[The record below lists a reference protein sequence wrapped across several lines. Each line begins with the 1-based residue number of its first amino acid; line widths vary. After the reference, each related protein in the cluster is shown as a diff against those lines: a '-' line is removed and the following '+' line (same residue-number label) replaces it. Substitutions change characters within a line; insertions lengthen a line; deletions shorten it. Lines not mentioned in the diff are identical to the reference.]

1 MMDFPQT
8 DAYLMRLSGAENYKA
23 LTVEQRDAY
32 VFTAYERLSLYYAE
46 ALLTPKVVALQTL
59 YMTKSAS
66 VDGAESPEGKTLQTI
81 RKAGA
86 KSYSLDGVSVTF
98 DDSAT
103 GDGIAPD
110 VLAYFD
116 LIEQEELKKRSGARV
131 ARLI

>member
-8 DAYLMRLSGAENYKA
+8 DAYLLRLSGAENYRA
-23 LTVEQRDAY
+23 LTAIERDEY

-46 ALLTPKVVALQTL
+46 SMLTPKVVALQTL

-66 VDGAESPEGKTLQTI
+66 VDGEEGAALQNL

-86 KSYSLDGVSVTF
+86 KSYSLEGVSVTF
-98 DDSAT
+98 DDAAS

-110 VLAYFD
+110 VLAYF
-116 LIEQEELKKRSGARV
+116 ELLEKQKSGARV
-131 ARLI
+131 GRLV

>member
-8 DAYLMRLSGAENYKA
+8 DVYLMRLSGAENYTA
-23 LTVEQRDAY
+23 LTPEQREQY
-32 VFTAYERLSLYYAE
+32 VFTAYERLTLHYAE
-46 ALLTPKVVALQTL
+46 SLLTPKVVALQTL

-66 VDGAESPEGKTLQTI
+66 VDGADGPEGAALRNI

-110 VLAYFD
+110 VLAYFE
-116 LIEQEELKKRSGARV
+116 LILSQKRGARV